1 MFTAYFNYMM
11 RTMKKIF
18 LLLTLIFVITILNCR
33 ADQYVHEFNKMKIM
47 RCEIVETVFENDKEK
62 AVNGYHRTYRLDDE
76 YQNIYL
82 EKDFI
87 NGLYSYGDD
96 KIIYNEQTITDFSIV
111 SSHVEIDRKEMKITI
126 SSRIEYDSP
135 DFGVQES
142 VGVGECKYLQ

>member
-1 MFTAYFNYMM
+1 
-11 RTMKKIF
+11 MKKI
-18 LLLTLIFVITILNCR
+18 LYIFVVLCFLAPFVL
-33 ADQYVHEFNKMKIM
+33 ADQYVPEFNKMKIM

-96 KIIYNEQTITDFSIV
+96 KIIYNEQTMTDFSIV

-126 SSRIEYDSP
+126 SSRIEYDNP

>member
-1 MFTAYFNYMM
+1 
-11 RTMKKIF
+11 MKKIF
-18 LLLTLIFVITILNCR
+18 LSLALSSFLAPFCF
-33 ADQYVHEFNKMKIM
+33 ADQYVPEFNKMKVM

-87 NGLYSYGDD
+87 NGLAYYGDD
-96 KIIYNEQTITDFSIV
+96 KIIYNEQTMTDFSIV
-111 SSHVEIDRKEMKITI
+111 STHVEIDRKEMKITV
-126 SSRIEYDSP
+126 SSRIEYDNP
-135 DFGVQES
+135 DFGEKES

>member
-1 MFTAYFNYMM
+1 
-11 RTMKKIF
+11 MKKIS
-18 LLLTLIFVITILNCR
+18 LLLIVFIIFGLYVR
-33 ADQYVHEFNKMKIM
+33 ADQYVPEFNKMKVM
-47 RCEIVETVFENDKEK
+47 RCEVVETVFENDKEK

-87 NGLYSYGDD
+87 NGLYSYDDD
-96 KIIYNEQTITDFSIV
+96 KIVYNEQTMTDFSIV

-126 SSRIEYDSP
+126 SSRIEYDNP

-142 VGVGECKYLQ
+142 VGIGECKYLQ

>member
-33 ADQYVHEFNKMKIM
+33 ADQYVPEFNKMKIM

-126 SSRIEYDSP
+126 SSRIEYDNP